1 MHLQSAVFPVV
12 LSIIRESQEK
22 QKGEC
27 KGTHYVRNVLKG
39 GGTET
44 LSFKY
49 REQVSKACSIIYN
62 CSKFCTPTA

>member
-1 MHLQSAVFPVV
+1 M
-12 LSIIRESQEK
+12 LSFHWYSQLLESQEK

-44 LSFKY
+44 LPLNIENK
-49 REQVSKACSIIYN
+49 
-62 CSKFCTPTA
+62 